1 MANIIVRAVE
11 SLLNIL
17 KSIPEEFVSVS
28 ARLAMASVFWR
39 SAQTKIEGWSFL
51 DQSWQFYNL
60 NSSTFLLFR
69 HEYKVPLIDH
79 EIAAY
84 MATFGEFFLS
94 LALFFGFMTR
104 FSAFGLLAMTAVI
117 QIFVYPDAWPTHIMW
132 LAILLYIIKHGPG
145 KLSLD
150 HALFKY

>member
-51 DQSWQFYNL
+51 DQSWHFYNL

>member
-11 SLLNIL
+11 NILSLL
-17 KSIPEEFVSVS
+17 KSIPEEFITLSS
-28 ARLAMASVFWR
+28 RLAMASVFWR
-39 SAQTKIEGWSFL
+39 SAQTKIDGWNFL
-51 DQSWQFYNL
+51 DQSWQFFNL

-69 HEYKVPLIDH
+69 HEYNVPLVDH

-84 MATFGEFFLS
+84 MATFGEFFFS
-94 LALFFGFMTR
+94 LALLLGFMTR
-104 FSAFGLLAMTAVI
+104 FSAFGLLGMTAVI

-150 HALFKY
+150 NVLFNR